1 MAKHLQVSS
10 SGLLSDGA
18 GGGRLLLRQKKNY
31 SDVLTPT
38 IETRSLSLQER
49 SIPIKEHCFGHIFAT
64 TTKMLSTVKT
74 LSTFGDKRESTSIT
88 WA

>member
-10 SGLLSDGA
+10 SGSLSDGA

-38 IETRSLSLQER
+38 IEARSLSLQER
-49 SIPIKEHCFGHIFAT
+49 SQVIKQVIPCSPSYSGPKESNFFIH
-64 TTKMLSTVKT
+64 
-74 LSTFGDKRESTSIT
+74 SIYVSFSNSVPPNY
-88 WA
+88 